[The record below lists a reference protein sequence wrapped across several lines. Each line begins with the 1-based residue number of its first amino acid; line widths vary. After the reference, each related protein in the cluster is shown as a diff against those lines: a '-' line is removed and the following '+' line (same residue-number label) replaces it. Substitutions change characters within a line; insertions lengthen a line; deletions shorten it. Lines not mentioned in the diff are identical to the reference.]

1 MHAPKTDHEIERLEG
16 LSCIENKWAETTD
29 MRDKVNEKVEL
40 RFIEPLGVPQGR
52 RS

>member
-1 MHAPKTDHEIERLEG
+1 
-16 LSCIENKWAETTD
+16 
-29 MRDKVNEKVEL
+29 MRDKVNEKAEL